1 MKLFD
6 EESVLL
12 LQLITCR
19 PPPTEAGLRFVALG
33 LCMLMACPSLIAL
46 PDQEQRGFQ
55 WVKWLVREEAY
66 FEKSGMEAAR
76 SSFSEMLL
84 LMAIHFHSG
93 QLSAVCDLVCSTLG
107 MRLQLR
113 PASTARMKLAF
124 TQDIFPEQVSL
135 LFSIVSLFT

>member
-1 MKLFD
+1 MKLYD

-55 WVKWLVREEAY
+55 WVKYLSLVLNAV
-66 FEKSGMEAAR
+66 AAPY
-76 SSFSEMLL
+76 SSFWWLICLFRLSGWLERNPILKKPPHLPLAGVWKLLVVVSEKC
-84 LMAIHFHSG
+84 F
-93 QLSAVCDLVCSTLG
+93 C
-107 MRLQLR
+107 
-113 PASTARMKLAF
+113 
-124 TQDIFPEQVSL
+124 
-135 LFSIVSLFT
+135 